1 MTDEQFYSVSF
12 KLPDP
17 PESSITLKVPPEQVG
32 DLQKL
37 FRIESLGF
45 LPPGSLQYCSSDRH
59 FQLELSGKAVTH
71 LLELLEIATD
81 ERHAETWSERTARE
95 SDQLALFV

>member
-1 MTDEQFYSVSF
+1 MTEESFCTVSF
-12 KLPDP
+12 RLPEP
-17 PESSITLKVPPEQVG
+17 PESSITLKVPPEQVS

-45 LPPGSLQYCSSDRH
+45 LPPGALQYCSSDRH

-71 LLELLEIATD
+71 LLDLLEIATD
-81 ERHAETWSERTARE
+81 DRQAETWSERTARE